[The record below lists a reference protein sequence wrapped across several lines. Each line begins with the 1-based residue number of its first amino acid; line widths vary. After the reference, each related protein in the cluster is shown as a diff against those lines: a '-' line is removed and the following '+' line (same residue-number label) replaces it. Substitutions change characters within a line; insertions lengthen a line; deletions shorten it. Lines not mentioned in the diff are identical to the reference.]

1 MTTAPGPASVP
12 APALPTEAAEVGL
25 GPLRP
30 RRPWSTRRNAS
41 ALTALVLTGAGG
53 ALLYE
58 EVYIHTGH
66 TAHRWRTWITDALA
80 DHSLNN
86 HWVIAGSAVACVLG
100 LWLLLLALTPG
111 RRSVLPMTGA
121 GTNGVRAVLERS
133 AAVALLHR
141 ATLEVNGVKGAK
153 VRVGRRR
160 ALIRAV
166 VGFGAHEQAA
176 EELTRHLS
184 AERDRMGV
192 VRPPTVKV
200 KVRSSKS

>member
-1 MTTAPGPASVP
+1 VTTAPGPAP

-66 TAHRWRTWITDALA
+66 TAHRWRTWITDALV

-121 GTNGVRAVLERS
+121 GTSGVRAVLERS

-153 VRVGRRR
+153 VKVGRRR

>member
-1 MTTAPGPASVP
+1 MTTAPAPGPP
-12 APALPTEAAEVGL
+12 LPTEAAEVGP
-25 GPLRP
+25 GQLRP
-30 RRPWSTRRNAS
+30 RRPWSTRRNAA
-41 ALTALVLTGAGG
+41 ALTALILTGAGG

-80 DHSLNN
+80 EHSLNN
-86 HWVIAGSAVACVLG
+86 HWVITGSAVACVLG

-121 GTNGVRAVLERS
+121 GTSGVRAVLERR

-141 ATLEVNGVKGAK
+141 ATLEVNGVKGARVK
-153 VRVGRRR
+153 VGRRR

-176 EELTRHLS
+176 EELTQHLS
-184 AERDRMGV
+184 AERDRMGL

-200 KVRSSKS
+200 KVRGSKS